1 MTGIDF
7 YVLEKT
13 RSDRQLVAC
22 QICEKAYKHQH
33 RVYLLVDSEKEISLL
48 DDRLWSF
55 RSGSFVPHAPFL
67 NSEGNISGCDNE
79 VPVLVGQLPAP
90 ESHRDVL
97 VNLGSH
103 LPKGYQC
110 FSRVIE
116 IIDVS
121 IREAGRQRFRLYQKD
136 GFPIKIHKL

>member
-22 QICEKAYKHQH
+22 QICEKAYKHKH
-33 RVYLLVDSEKEISLL
+33 RVYLLAGSEEEIGQL

-55 RSGSFVPHAPFL
+55 RAGSFVPHAPFL
-67 NSEGNISGCDNE
+67 KAEDFQSEANCD
-79 VPVLVGQLPAP
+79 VPVLIGHLPAP
-90 ESHRDVL
+90 ESHQDVL
-97 VNLGSH
+97 INLGNH
-103 LPKGYQC
+103 FPEGYQC

-116 IIDVS
+116 IIDDS
-121 IREAGRQRFRLYQKD
+121 IREAGRQRFRLYKND
-136 GFPIKIHKL
+136 GFSIKTHKI